1 MAEKFHINSKG
12 EPGRCSAQHGGCP
25 FGSEDEHYATREG
38 ASAAYERSMSDG
50 TLPTLTKAPSR
61 DQVNQ
66 VLDAMARGEDTIP
79 EGVEFVE
86 RREGYPAAAPKPHL
100 PPRIADLNSA
110 IQEEI
115 DWCLEEEK
123 AAKDV
128 IKSRLLA
135 TAHVSDHFGEG
146 SGAWDNA
153 IDSENAAFQNLREI
167 EQYRYSLEEDNQ
179 NLIDPQVGSGR
190 KVTELRETLREK
202 RLKRELHDLLYESY
216 DGEPSLREL
225 EEKATRPIRREED
238 YHNYLKGGGT
248 PLSDSDLRSS
258 ISKHEQQRVIQGLLD
273 AEAKKRRDSELPEST
288 AKRNAEVDASV
299 NKNVALSVEDEANL
313 KSYNSF
319 GNRARRLFS
328 SKKKVLSER
337 SRLNALP
344 SGRKLVDYGDT
355 NEKPV
360 VWTKIAA
367 DTWVDGYGNRSS
379 DNDRKVPAVI
389 ID

>member
-50 TLPTLTKAPSR
+50 TIQTLTKAPTR

-86 RREGYPAAAPKPHL
+86 RREDATAPPKTIIPESVAPLH
-100 PPRIADLNSA
+100 SA

-123 AAKDV
+123 QLKANLKR
-128 IKSRLLA
+128 SLLA
-135 TAHVSDHFGEG
+135 TAHTIEHFGEG
-146 SGAWDNA
+146 STAFYNA
-153 IDSENAAFQNLREI
+153 LDSENDNFYKIQEVER
-167 EQYRYSLEEDNQ
+167 YRRDLERDSQ
-179 NLIDPQVGSGR
+179 RLIDPTSSPTR
-190 KVTELRETLREK
+190 KVTELRETLRER
-202 RLKRELHDLLYESY
+202 RLKKELHNVLYESY
-216 DGEPSLREL
+216 DGQPSLRTL
-225 EEKATRPIRREED
+225 EEKASRPIRREED
-238 YHNYLKGGGT
+238 YHNYLKSGGT
-248 PLSDSDLRSS
+248 PLSDSDVRLS
-258 ISKHEQQRVIQGLLD
+258 ISKHEQQRVIQMQLD
-273 AEAKKRRDSELPEST
+273 DEAQKRRSSELPER
-288 AKRNAEVDASV
+288 AAQRNAEVDATV
-299 NKNVALSVEDEANL
+299 NKNVALFVEDEENL

-337 SRLNALP
+337 SRLNSLP
-344 SGRKLVDYGDT
+344 SGRKLIDYGAT
-355 NEKPV
+355 GEKLI
-360 VWTKIAA
+360 VWTKIGENK
-367 DTWVDGYGNRSS
+367 WVDGFGNLSS
-379 DNDRKVPAVI
+379 DNDRKIPATIVE
-389 ID
+389 